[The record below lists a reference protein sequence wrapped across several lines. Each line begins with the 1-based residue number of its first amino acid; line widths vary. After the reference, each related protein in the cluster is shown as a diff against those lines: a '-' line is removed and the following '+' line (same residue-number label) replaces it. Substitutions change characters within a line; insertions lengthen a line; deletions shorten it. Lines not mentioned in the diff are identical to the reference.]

1 MSITIA
7 TIGSALVTG
16 ATHPLTTFGLLS
28 ANTIMNGFELKNQS
42 DMKAGIARCEAGVKN
57 ACEKLDEL
65 QEMADATV
73 TYADMKK
80 LLTEPA
86 PAPAPTQPQG
96 QPQAQTQGET
106 IPGWAREMFSQ
117 QQGLSAAVAELMK
130 NQQQQAPVQNVT
142 VSNPAPAPSP
152 APVATPAPAPVA
164 PATAAPASAPATS
177 QDDLMAAILTTMK
190 QAFREGLA
198 EGFAEGFGKATGTTP
213 TAPTAPT
220 APTSAPE
227 APAPTE
233 KG

>member
-16 ATHPLTTFGLLS
+16 VTHPLTTFGLLS

-42 DMKAGIARCEAGVKN
+42 DMKAGIARCEAGVKS

-96 QPQAQTQGET
+96 QPQGQPQTES

-130 NQQQQAPVQNVT
+130 NQQQAPVQNVT
-142 VSNPAPAPSP
+142 VSNPAPAPTP
-152 APVATPAPAPVA
+152 TAPAPAAPT
-164 PATAAPASAPATS
+164 PATTAPASAPATS

-198 EGFAEGFGKATGTTP
+198 EGFAEGFGKATGTPTP
-213 TAPTAPT
+213 TTPAAPAPTTPA
-220 APTSAPE
+220 APE
-227 APAPTE
+227 APAPTG

>member
-16 ATHPLTTFGLLS
+16 ATHPLTTFGLLT
-28 ANTIMNGFELKNQS
+28 ANTVMNGFELKNQA
-42 DMKAGIARCEAGVKN
+42 DMKAGIARCEAGVKT

-73 TYADMKK
+73 TYSDMKK

-86 PAPAPTQPQG
+86 PAPAPTQAQP
-96 QPQAQTQGET
+96 QPQAQGET
-106 IPGWAREMFSQ
+106 IPGWAKEMFSQ

-142 VSNPAPAPSP
+142 VSNPAPAP
-152 APVATPAPAPVA
+152 APVATPAPAPTA
-164 PATAAPASAPATS
+164 PATTAPAAAPATS

-198 EGFAEGFGKATGTTP
+198 EGFAEGFGKATATTP
-213 TAPTAPT
+213 TAPTSPTSTTPT
-220 APTSAPE
+220 APAAPE
-227 APAPTE
+227 TPAPTE

>member
-16 ATHPLTTFGLLS
+16 VTHPLTTFGLLS

-65 QEMADATV
+65 QEQAEATV
-73 TYADMKK
+73 TYSDMKK

-86 PAPAPTQPQG
+86 PAPAPTQQQVQPQG
-96 QPQAQTQGET
+96 QPQTES

-130 NQQQQAPVQNVT
+130 NQQQAPVQNVT
-142 VSNPAPAPSP
+142 VSNPAPA
-152 APVATPAPAPVA
+152 APTPA
-164 PATAAPASAPATS
+164 TTAPASAPATS

-198 EGFAEGFGKATGTTP
+198 EGFAEGFGKATGTAP
-213 TAPTAPT
+213 AAPTTPA
-220 APTSAPE
+220 APE
-227 APAPTE
+227 APAPTG

>member
-16 ATHPLTTFGLLS
+16 VTHPLTTFGLLS

-42 DMKAGIARCEAGVKN
+42 DMKAGIARCEAGVKS

-130 NQQQQAPVQNVT
+130 NQQQAPVQNVT
-142 VSNPAPAPSP
+142 VSNPAPAPTP
-152 APVATPAPAPVA
+152 TAPAPAAPT
-164 PATAAPASAPATS
+164 PATTVPASAPATS

-198 EGFAEGFGKATGTTP
+198 EGFAEGFGKATAPTP
-213 TAPTAPT
+213 TAPTTPT
-220 APTSAPE
+220 TPE
-227 APAPTE
+227 APAPNG

>member
-16 ATHPLTTFGLLS
+16 VTHPLTTFGLLS

-80 LLTEPA
+80 LLTEPT

-130 NQQQQAPVQNVT
+130 NQQQAPVQNVT
-142 VSNPAPAPSP
+142 VSNPAP
-152 APVATPAPAPVA
+152 TPASTT
-164 PATAAPASAPATS
+164 PATTAPASAPATS

-198 EGFAEGFGKATGTTP
+198 EGFAEGFGKATGAPAPTAPTTP
-213 TAPTAPT
+213 TAPA
-220 APTSAPE
+220 APE
-227 APAPTE
+227 APAPTG